1 MDTQMLQAISYIRNV
16 SKEKVTIDKV
26 VTYLNNVGASNW
38 NKESCEANL
47 KKKCQLRAL
56 FMKVIRA

>member
-26 VTYLNNVGASNW
+26 VTYLNNVGTSNW

-47 KKKCQLRAL
+47 KKNAN
-56 FMKVIRA
+56 

>member
-16 SKEKVTIDKV
+16 TKEKVTIDKV

-47 KKKCQLRAL
+47 KKNAN
-56 FMKVIRA
+56 